1 MCVNGPK
8 NLPLNEFYFF
18 TAFWQKYISKW
29 ARGLDGCLP
38 VADWRKRIANCTQ
51 IVQPSTILQHTS
63 PLFLTLI
70 IDCLMNFQL
79 TEEQLAVRQAAR
91 DFAQQECLPGVIERD
106 DKMIFPKEQV
116 SQLADLGFMGMMV
129 KPEYGGS
136 GMDTVSYV
144 LAMEEISKIDASVSV
159 CMSVNN
165 SLVCYGLQEYCT
177 EEQKQQYLV
186 PLAQG
191 KKDGELYIGAF
202 LLSEPEAGSDAT
214 SQRTTAIDMGDHYI
228 LNGIKNWITNGSS
241 ASVYLVMAQTD
252 ASKGS
257 KGINAFIVEKNW
269 PGVSVGAKENK
280 MGIRGSDTHSIS
292 FTDVKVP
299 KANRIGEDGFG
310 FTFAMKTL
318 AGGRIGIAAQAL
330 GIAAGSYE
338 LALKY
343 SKERK
348 AFGKEI
354 MHHQAIQFKLADM
367 ATKVE
372 AARLLCLKAAWEK
385 DNGIDYT
392 LSSSMAKVYASEAAM
407 WCSTEAVQVHGGYG
421 YVKEFHVERLM
432 RDAKITQIY
441 EGTSEVQ
448 RIVISRSILK

>member
-1 MCVNGPK
+1 
-8 NLPLNEFYFF
+8 
-18 TAFWQKYISKW
+18 
-29 ARGLDGCLP
+29 
-38 VADWRKRIANCTQ
+38 
-51 IVQPSTILQHTS
+51 
-63 PLFLTLI
+63 
-70 IDCLMNFQL
+70 MNFQF
-79 TEEQLAVRQAAR
+79 TEEQLMIQQAAR
-91 DFAQQECLPGVIERD
+91 DFAINECLPGVIERD
-106 DKMIFPKEQV
+106 ELQKFPKEQIEK
-116 SQLADLGFMGMMV
+116 LADLGFMGMMV
-129 KPEYGGS
+129 KQEYGGA

-144 LAMEEISKIDASVSV
+144 LAMEEISKLDASVSV

-165 SLVCYGLQEYCT
+165 SLVCYGIQEFGS
-177 EEQKQQYLV
+177 EDQKLKYLV

-191 KKDGELYIGAF
+191 KKDNELYIGAF

-214 SQRTTAIDMGDHYI
+214 SQRTTAEDKGDYYL
-228 LNGIKNWITNGSS
+228 LNGTKNWITNGSS
-241 ASVYLVMAQTD
+241 ASVYLVIAQTD
-252 ASKGS
+252 PAKGS
-257 KGINAFIVEKNW
+257 KGINAFIVEKSW

-292 FTDVKVP
+292 FQDVKVP
-299 KANRIGEDGFG
+299 KENRIGVDGFG

-330 GIAAGSYE
+330 GIASGAYE
-338 LALKY
+338 FSLKY

-367 ATKVE
+367 ATRIE
-372 AARLLCLKAAWEK
+372 ASRLLCLRAAWDK
-385 DNGIDYT
+385 DQHQDYT
-392 LSSSMAKVYASEAAM
+392 ISSSMAKVYSSETAM
-407 WCSTEAVQVHGGYG
+407 WASTEAVQIHGGYG

-448 RIVISRSILK
+448 RIVISRGILK